1 MSACPHCSNAST
13 HKDGRDRAGKQRYHC
28 SACGRSFSDRTGTPF
43 THHRWP
49 REVMVMDVS
58 RQTVAAW
65 VQKFGALLVGAARRY
80 AKRVG
85 SRWFVDETYVRI
97 GKRWAYLYCGVAPI

>member
-1 MSACPHCSNAST
+1 MLVCPHCSNAKT
-13 HKDGRDRAGKQRYHC
+13 YKDGRDQARKQRYRC
-28 SACGRSFSDRTGTPF
+28 SACRRSFSDRTGTPF

-80 AKRVG
+80 AERVG